1 MRGAALTSLLR
12 FFARVVVALV
22 VLVSANHCFLEE
34 GLRDSVSQTQTAA
47 RPLPLDHHFGA
58 GFPHQHSPM
67 DSESPND
74 DHPHGDVM
82 STHSEALGVKHRK
95 VDQRVVSLALF
106 LSVVIDAPAS
116 TVEYHQFLPSN
127 RGLSVRHDREKSLI
141 SLSIAA
147 QGPPRLV

>member
-22 VLVSANHCFLEE
+22 VLVSANHWFLEE
-34 GLRDSVSQTQTAA
+34 GVRDDASQVHTVA

-58 GFPHQHSPM
+58 GFPHQHSPI

-74 DHPHGDVM
+74 EHPHGDVM

-106 LSVVIDAPAS
+106 LSVVIDTPAS